1 MKRKVIAALLLGMA
15 ITVTGCSGN
24 TTKDTDTT
32 TEAASDA
39 SSETTADSSSES
51 EAATEAAE
59 RPDYKAL
66 DYVKLGDYKGLEV
79 TLASTDV
86 TDEEVEQQVETNLNN
101 NDKSEEIK
109 EGTVENGDVANID
122 YEGKLNGKAFD
133 GGTAKGYDL
142 TIGSGSF
149 IDGFE
154 DGLIGKK
161 IGDTVDLNLTFPE
174 FRKTCTKADR

>member
-79 TLASTDV
+79 TLHPPRSQTK
-86 TDEEVEQQVETNLNN
+86 
-101 NDKSEEIK
+101 KSSSRLRQ
-109 EGTVENGDVANID
+109 T
-122 YEGKLNGKAFD
+122 
-133 GGTAKGYDL
+133 
-142 TIGSGSF
+142 
-149 IDGFE
+149 
-154 DGLIGKK
+154 
-161 IGDTVDLNLTFPE
+161 
-174 FRKTCTKADR
+174 

>member
-32 TEAASDA
+32 TEAT
-39 SSETTADSSSES
+39 SETTAESASES
-51 EAATEAAE
+51 ETASEAAE

-101 NDKSEEIK
+101 NDKSEELK

-133 GGTAKGYDL
+133 GGTAEGYDL
-142 TIGSGSF
+142 TIRQ
-149 IDGFE
+149 
-154 DGLIGKK
+154 LHRR
-161 IGDTVDLNLTFPE
+161 L
-174 FRKTCTKADR
+174 